1 MDERF
6 DTIQDVIT
14 SYAKVVSAENW
25 SDDGDN
31 PKEDDEIYDDGNNE
45 HGSEGRS
52 VSHDASAEP
61 DEPDA
66 RGDIFKTGITPSSPH
81 VSPNPEVDEVRPSEE
96 E

>member
-14 SYAKVVSAENW
+14 SHAKVGENW

-31 PKEDDEIYDDGNNE
+31 PEEDDDTYDDGNKE
-45 HGSEGRS
+45 HGSEGKS

-61 DEPDA
+61 EEPDV
-66 RGDIFKTGITPSSPH
+66 RGDMFKASITPSSPH
-81 VSPNPEVDEVRPSEE
+81 INPNPEVDEVRPLEE

>member
-14 SYAKVVSAENW
+14 SHPKVGYAENW

-31 PKEDDEIYDDGNNE
+31 LEEDDETYDDGNNE
-45 HGSEGRS
+45 HGSESKS

-61 DEPDA
+61 DEPEA
-66 RGDIFKTGITPSSPH
+66 RGDMFKASLTPSSPH
-81 VSPNPEVDEVRPSEE
+81 VNPNPEVDEVRPSEE